1 MIQLIIIKIYKYL
14 LLKNNINILI
24 IYILYKMHNDYEML
38 DIGEDYINEI
48 NNSTINIDSNEYKNI
63 IKKVINKN
71 SILESENK
79 KKDLQFVEINEKY
92 LNTLDD
98 FNNLNKNYSQL
109 EKDLY
114 DMEVVNMKLLDI
126 IKKKEY

>member
-48 NNSTINIDSNEYKNI
+48 NNNTINIDSNEYKNI

-71 SILESENK
+71 SILETENK
-79 KKDLQFVEINEKY
+79 KKDVQFLEINEKY

-98 FNNLNKNYSQL
+98 FNNLNKNYAQL

-114 DMEVVNMKLLDI
+114 DMEIVNMKLLDI

>member
-1 MIQLIIIKIYKYL
+1 
-14 LLKNNINILI
+14 
-24 IYILYKMHNDYEML
+24 MHNDYEML
-38 DIGEDYINEI
+38 DISEDYINEI

-63 IKKVINKN
+63 IKKIINKN

-109 EKDLY
+109 EKNLY

>member
-1 MIQLIIIKIYKYL
+1 
-14 LLKNNINILI
+14 
-24 IYILYKMHNDYEML
+24 ML

-48 NNSTINIDSNEYKNI
+48 NNNTINIDSNEYKNI

-71 SILESENK
+71 SILETENK
-79 KKDLQFVEINEKY
+79 KKDVQFLEINEKY

-98 FNNLNKNYSQL
+98 FNNLNKNYAQL

-114 DMEVVNMKLLDI
+114 DMETVNMKLLDI
-126 IKKKEY
+126 IKKKDY

>member
-1 MIQLIIIKIYKYL
+1 
-14 LLKNNINILI
+14 
-24 IYILYKMHNDYEML
+24 ML

-48 NNSTINIDSNEYKNI
+48 NNNTINIDSNEYKNI
-63 IKKVINKN
+63 IKKIINKN
-71 SILESENK
+71 TVLEKENK
-79 KKDLQFVEINEKY
+79 KKDVQFLEINEKY

-98 FNNLNKNYSQL
+98 FNNLNKNYAQL

-114 DMEVVNMKLLDI
+114 DMEIVNMKLIDI

>member
-1 MIQLIIIKIYKYL
+1 MIIIKIYKYL

-126 IKKKEY
+126 IKKKNIN

>member
-1 MIQLIIIKIYKYL
+1 
-14 LLKNNINILI
+14 
-24 IYILYKMHNDYEML
+24 ML

-48 NNSTINIDSNEYKNI
+48 NNNTINIDSNEYKNI

-71 SILESENK
+71 SILETENK
-79 KKDLQFVEINEKY
+79 KKDVQFLEINEKY

-98 FNNLNKNYSQL
+98 FNNLNKNYAQL

-114 DMEVVNMKLLDI
+114 DMEIVNMKLLDI

>member
-63 IKKVINKN
+63 IKKIINKN
-71 SILESENK
+71 TVLEKENK
-79 KKDLQFVEINEKY
+79 KKDVDFVELNEKY

-98 FNNLNKNYSQL
+98 FNNLNKNYAQL
-109 EKDLY
+109 EKDLN
-114 DMEVVNMKLLDI
+114 DMEIVNTKLLSI
-126 IKKKEY
+126 IKNNEF

>member
-1 MIQLIIIKIYKYL
+1 
-14 LLKNNINILI
+14 
-24 IYILYKMHNDYEML
+24 MHNDYEML

-48 NNSTINIDSNEYKNI
+48 NNNNTINIDSNEYKNI

-71 SILESENK
+71 SILETENK
-79 KKDLQFVEINEKY
+79 KKDVQFLEINEKY

-98 FNNLNKNYSQL
+98 FNNLNKNYAQL

-114 DMEVVNMKLLDI
+114 DMEIVNMKLLDI

>member
-1 MIQLIIIKIYKYL
+1 
-14 LLKNNINILI
+14 
-24 IYILYKMHNDYEML
+24 MHNEYEVL

-48 NNSTINIDSNEYKNI
+48 STKNTIKIDSIEYKNI
-63 IKKVINKN
+63 IKKLINKN
-71 SILESENK
+71 AILETENK
-79 KKDLQFVEINEKY
+79 KKDINFIDINNKY

-109 EKDLY
+109 ERDLY
-114 DMEVVNMKLLDI
+114 DMELVNCKLLDI

>member
-1 MIQLIIIKIYKYL
+1 
-14 LLKNNINILI
+14 
-24 IYILYKMHNDYEML
+24 ML

-48 NNSTINIDSNEYKNI
+48 NNNTINIDSNEYKNI

-71 SILESENK
+71 SILETENK
-79 KKDLQFVEINEKY
+79 KKDVQFLEINEKY

-98 FNNLNKNYSQL
+98 FNNLNKNYAQL

-114 DMEVVNMKLLDI
+114 DMEIVNMKLLDI
-126 IKKKEY
+126 IKKE

>member
-1 MIQLIIIKIYKYL
+1 
-14 LLKNNINILI
+14 
-24 IYILYKMHNDYEML
+24 ML

-48 NNSTINIDSNEYKNI
+48 NNNTINIDSNEYKNI

-71 SILESENK
+71 SILENENK
-79 KKDLQFVEINEKY
+79 KKDVQFLEINEKY

-98 FNNLNKNYSQL
+98 FNNLNKNYAQL

-114 DMEVVNMKLLDI
+114 DMETVNMKLLDI
-126 IKKKEY
+126 IKKDY

>member
-1 MIQLIIIKIYKYL
+1 
-14 LLKNNINILI
+14 
-24 IYILYKMHNDYEML
+24 MHNEYEVL

-48 NNSTINIDSNEYKNI
+48 STKNTIKIDSIEYKNI
-63 IKKVINKN
+63 IKKLIDKN
-71 SILESENK
+71 ALLETENK
-79 KKDLQFVEINEKY
+79 QKDVNFIDINNKY

-98 FNNLNKNYSQL
+98 FNNLNKNYAQL

-114 DMEVVNMKLLDI
+114 DMELVNCKLLDI

>member
-1 MIQLIIIKIYKYL
+1 MIIIKIYKYL

-79 KKDLQFVEINEKY
+79 KRLTVCR
-92 LNTLDD
+92 
-98 FNNLNKNYSQL
+98 NK
-109 EKDLY
+109 
-114 DMEVVNMKLLDI
+114 
-126 IKKKEY
+126 

>member
-1 MIQLIIIKIYKYL
+1 
-14 LLKNNINILI
+14 
-24 IYILYKMHNDYEML
+24 MHNEYEML

-48 NNSTINIDSNEYKNI
+48 NNNTINIDSNEYKNI
-63 IKKVINKN
+63 IKKVVNKN
-71 SILESENK
+71 SKLEDENK
-79 KKDLQFVEINEKY
+79 KKDVQFLEINEKY

-98 FNNLNKNYSQL
+98 FNNLNKNYAQL

-114 DMEVVNMKLLDI
+114 DMEIVNIKLLDI

>member
-1 MIQLIIIKIYKYL
+1 
-14 LLKNNINILI
+14 
-24 IYILYKMHNDYEML
+24 MHNEYEVL

-48 NNSTINIDSNEYKNI
+48 STNNTIKIDSMEYKNI
-63 IKKVINKN
+63 IKKLIDKN
-71 SILESENK
+71 AILETENK
-79 KKDLQFVEINEKY
+79 KKDINFIDINNKY

-109 EKDLY
+109 ERDLY
-114 DMEVVNMKLLDI
+114 DMELVNCKLLDI

>member
-48 NNSTINIDSNEYKNI
+48 NNNTINIDSNEYKNI

-71 SILESENK
+71 SILETENK
-79 KKDLQFVEINEKY
+79 KKDVQFLEINEKY